1 MRIQPTNLCVHRNA
15 RIGIKMKRKSELT
28 EPYFLEMHLAK
39 KMNKEE
45 YFRIVRN
52 YVQYY
57 YERASVYKIWYLG
70 LSVTKLLILAMIP
83 VSQTSAQLSDLP
95 WIAAGASSLCILLE
109 SVIELFRMKEKW
121 ILYRKVGNDL
131 MREGRQYAMKAGEY
145 QDEDEEKTFQI
156 FVANTENIIGEETS
170 SWKQMIQSIKVEKE

>member
-1 MRIQPTNLCVHRNA
+1 
-15 RIGIKMKRKSELT
+15 MKRKSDLI
-28 EPYFLEMHLAK
+28 EPYFFDRNFAE
-39 KMNKEE
+39 KMSRDE
-45 YFRIVRN
+45 YFRIVHN

-57 YERASVYKIWYLG
+57 YKRAGLYKIWYLG

-83 VSQTSAQLSDLP
+83 VSQTFAQISDLP

-131 MREGRQYAMKAGEY
+131 MREGRQYAMKAGGY
-145 QDEDEEKTFQI
+145 QDGDEEKNFRI
-156 FVANTENIIGEETS
+156 FVANAENIISEESS
-170 SWKQMIQSIKVEKE
+170 SWKQMIQNIKSEKV